1 MIILLVC
8 EGATAPVASEPSG
21 VRIVKFPG
29 FVELP
34 GPSHGSAA
42 RRDCGKCFDELDHWI
57 LPSRSPQRA
66 ETALASRANNLQQSW
81 RFDWEPP
88 KAVLRDV
95 RTIDWI
101 LGRLRSSAQADPVA
115 GRPVLGF

>member
-34 GPSHGSAA
+34 GPSQGSAA
-42 RRDCGKCFDELDHWI
+42 RRD
-57 LPSRSPQRA
+57 
-66 ETALASRANNLQQSW
+66 
-81 RFDWEPP
+81 
-88 KAVLRDV
+88 LRQV
-95 RTIDWI
+95 
-101 LGRLRSSAQADPVA
+101 
-115 GRPVLGF
+115 F

>member
-34 GPSHGSAA
+34 GPSQGSAV

-66 ETALASRANNLQQSW
+66 ETALASRVRLLRCLSEYALFGRHSFAVRAN
-81 RFDWEPP
+81 
-88 KAVLRDV
+88 A
-95 RTIDWI
+95 
-101 LGRLRSSAQADPVA
+101 GSS
-115 GRPVLGF
+115 

>member
-34 GPSHGSAA
+34 GPSQGSAV
-42 RRDCGKCFDELDHWI
+42 RRDCGKCFDELDIGFFPLDHRK
-57 LPSRSPQRA
+57 LKPLSPQ
-66 ETALASRANNLQQSW
+66 ELDC
-81 RFDWEPP
+81 FD
-88 KAVLRDV
+88 A
-95 RTIDWI
+95 
-101 LGRLRSSAQADPVA
+101 
-115 GRPVLGF
+115 